1 MRKIAVIMILCLALP
16 FFLFGCGK
24 EQSPQEETGNVM
36 IANPWRSHESLED
49 AENAVGFELGLPES
63 LGDGFVAESFR
74 TMNNELLE
82 VNYLKGEMRV
92 CVRKQLGEGQDI
104 SGDYTNYE
112 IIQESILDAAKISE
126 HSSAEHSSVKVIISY
141 QGYSWSLVAFNGFG
155 ENYSGEFLSE
165 ILK

>member
-1 MRKIAVIMILCLALP
+1 MKKIAVILILCLALP

-24 EQSPQEETGNVM
+24 DEEMGNTM
-36 IANPWRSHESLED
+36 IANPWKNHESLNE
-49 AENAVGFELGLPES
+49 AEKAVGFEFCLPED
-63 LGDGFVAESFR
+63 LGNGFVAESFR

-82 VNYLKGEMRV
+82 LNYIKGELKV
-92 CVRKQLGEGQDI
+92 CVRKQPGEGQDI

-112 IIQESILDAAKISE
+112 IINESSSDGAKISE
-126 HSSAEHSSVKVIISY
+126 YSSAEHSSVKIIISHD
-141 QGYSWSLVAFNGFG
+141 GYSWSLVAFNGFG

>member
-1 MRKIAVIMILCLALP
+1 MRKFAVIIILCLALP

-24 EQSPQEETGNVM
+24 EHATPEETGNTM
-36 IANPWRSHESLED
+36 IANPWKSHANLKD
-49 AENAVGFELGLPES
+49 AENAVGFALGLSQNIE
-63 LGDGFVAESFR
+63 GFSAVSFR
-74 TMNNELLE
+74 TMNDVLLE
-82 VNYLKGEMRV
+82 LNYQKDEMEV

-112 IIQESILDAAKISE
+112 IINETSADGAKISE
-126 HSSAEHSSVKVIISY
+126 YSSAEHSSTKIIISY
-141 QGYSWSLVAFNGFG
+141 EGYSWSLVASNGFG